1 MHHMAAVPRGRRS
14 FQVARAE
21 RCGGHPGLLASTTK
35 YVTRQW
41 WSPANPALVP
51 GERATAMA
59 IFYMMIAI
67 GYVGLALH
75 AAGII

>member
-1 MHHMAAVPRGRRS
+1 
-14 FQVARAE
+14 
-21 RCGGHPGLLASTTK
+21 
-35 YVTRQW
+35 VTRQW

-59 IFYMMIAI
+59 NFYMMIAI